1 MTEISDIENFIEDH
15 QAAYKIFLKKKK
27 RRRTSSKRLNVF
39 PVRLGVG

>member
-27 RRRTSSKRLNVF
+27 KEEEEAVED
-39 PVRLGVG
+39 